1 MDFAG
6 DRLWAWCDTG
16 AKLAENS
23 TGNATH
29 SAMLLAIEG
38 LSVNYGGL
46 AALRGVSV
54 SVEQGQFVAIVGP
67 NGAGKTTLF
76 KAISGVVPAGGG
88 AITYE
93 GQNLLTIPAH
103 KRMRLGIAHVPE
115 GRQVFAAMTVL
126 ENLEMGAYS
135 GRGRSAWQRNLD
147 RIFALFPVLAERR
160 SQLAGTLSGG
170 EQQMLA
176 IGRGIASSPQL
187 LLLDEPSM
195 GLAPAIADLIFDRIT
210 ALHREDGVTLLL
222 VEQRVAEALESCDYG
237 YVLETGRVVLEGTH
251 RTLTADDRVRRA
263 YLGM

>member
-1 MDFAG
+1 MQRDPERH
-6 DRLWAWCDTG
+6 D
-16 AKLAENS
+16 
-23 TGNATH
+23 
-29 SAMLLAIEG
+29 
-38 LSVNYGGL
+38 GL
-46 AALRGVSV
+46 AL
-54 SVEQGQFVAIVGP
+54 ELMVARIV
-67 NGAGKTTLF
+67 
-76 KAISGVVPAGGG
+76 
-88 AITYE
+88 
-93 GQNLLTIPAH
+93 IPPVFG
-103 KRMRLGIAHVPE
+103 GIAVMLH
-115 GRQVFAAMTVL
+115 G
-126 ENLEMGAYS
+126 
-135 GRGRSAWQRNLD
+135 
-147 RIFALFPVLAERR
+147 IPVHRFLPAERR

>member
-1 MDFAG
+1 
-6 DRLWAWCDTG
+6 
-16 AKLAENS
+16 
-23 TGNATH
+23 
-29 SAMLLAIEG
+29 MLLAIEG
-38 LSVNYGGL
+38 LSVNYGSL

-54 SVEQGQFVAIVGP
+54 SVAPGQFVAIVGP

-76 KAISGVVPAGGG
+76 KAVSGVVPAVSG
-88 AITYE
+88 AISYD
-93 GQNLLTIPAH
+93 GRDLLAVPAH
-103 KRMRLGIAHVPE
+103 ERMRLGIAHVPE

-135 GRGRSAWQRNLD
+135 TRDRSTWQRSLD

-176 IGRGIASSPQL
+176 IGRGIASSPKL

-195 GLAPAIADLIFDRIT
+195 GLAPAVADLIFDRIA
-210 ALHREDGVTLLL
+210 ALHQEDGVTLIL

-251 RTLTADDRVRRA
+251 QTLTANDRVRRA